1 MFNHSSHRDRHSD
14 NDSATGWVTNRSRRH
29 SRGQALAEFAI
40 ILPVL
45 LALVGVTIDVARLYQ
60 AWTNLESATRD
71 AAQYLATS
79 NTDPLAA
86 DHTTQGLDSDSK
98 ASYIVELATGTSF
111 SRSLT
116 QGTIASCTQ
125 PRLTTTYG
133 ESTSTSVG
141 GSTAFP
147 VATAKVMTCMPFR
160 TLFAYPFVTVDGS
173 WILRSE
179 REIKSIV
186 GR

>member
-1 MFNHSSHRDRHSD
+1 MRIHTGSHTRQNHEPRGRRW
-14 NDSATGWVTNRSRRH
+14 SAGR
-29 SRGQALAEFAI
+29 SRGQSLAEFAI
-40 ILPVL
+40 ILPVM

-98 ASYIVELATGTSF
+98 AQFILQTATGTTF

-116 QGTIASCTQ
+116 QGTIGSCTQ
-125 PRLTTTYG
+125 PRLTTTYS
-133 ESTSTSVG
+133 ESTSSAQG

-147 VATAKVMTCMPFR
+147 VGTAKVTTCLPFQ

-173 WILRSE
+173 WILRAE
-179 REIKSIV
+179 REVKTIV

>member
-1 MFNHSSHRDRHSD
+1 MFRRPAAADRPAPT
-14 NDSATGWVTNRSRRH
+14 ATGWLTGRAG
-29 SRGQALAEFAI
+29 GQSLVEFAI

-45 LALVGVTIDVARLYQ
+45 LGFVGVTIDVARLYQ

-86 DHTTQGLDSDSK
+86 DHTTQGNDSDSK
-98 ASYIVELATGTSF
+98 AMYILQVATGTSF

-116 QGTIASCTQ
+116 QGNLDSCSQ
-125 PRLTTTYG
+125 PRLSTTYS
-133 ESTSTSVG
+133 ESTASSAG

-147 VATAKVMTCMPFR
+147 VGTAKVMSCMPFR
-160 TLFAYPFVTVDGS
+160 TLFGYPFVTIDGY
-173 WILRSE
+173 WTLRSE
-179 REIKSIV
+179 REVKSIV

>member
-1 MFNHSSHRDRHSD
+1 MRNHKSPRDKHDRD
-14 NDSATGWVTNRSRRH
+14 PRATGWLMGH
-29 SRGQALAEFAI
+29 SRGQSLAEFAI

-45 LALVGVTIDVARLYQ
+45 LGLVGMTIDVARLYQ

-79 NTDPLAA
+79 NTDPLAP

-98 ASYIVELATGTSF
+98 AKFIVELATGTSF

-116 QGTIASCTQ
+116 QGTIGSCTQ
-125 PRLTTTYG
+125 PRLTTTYV
-133 ESTSTSVG
+133 ESTSSSAG

-147 VATAKVMTCMPFR
+147 VATAKVVTCMPFR
-160 TLFAYPFVTVDGS
+160 TLFGYPFVTVDGS

-179 REIKSIV
+179 REIKTIV